1 MSDDNEL
8 LKRKKEHLELCA
20 SDAVTFRNV
29 TAGFEHYGFIHNAL
43 TEVDPDEIRL
53 NSDFF
58 GYQTNYP
65 FYISCMTGGTDETVN
80 INLKLAKAARELNI
94 PLGLGSQRYALES
107 NNFNEHFDKVR
118 EAAGEIPL
126 LGNIGAAQIVEP
138 GIIKKLQ
145 RLIKISHINAITVHL
160 NPAQELF
167 QKGGETKFKGLL
179 TALSA
184 IKKEMEIPLIVKE
197 VGSGI
202 DDRAADELFWV
213 GVDMVDVA
221 GAGGTSW
228 SGVEILRNGGDNSH
242 DFWDWGLP
250 TSYCV
255 RVINELRWQY
265 NFKLAAS
272 GGINSGMEVA
282 KALALGADFT
292 ASARR
297 ILKELLENGEDG
309 VVNLVRD
316 WFDTVTKVMFLTGSP
331 TLEELRMAKIKKK
344 QELI

>member
-1 MSDDNEL
+1 MSTELEL

-20 SDAVTFRNV
+20 SDVVTFREV
-29 TAGFEHYGFIHNAL
+29 TAGFERYSFLHYAI
-43 TEVDPDEIRL
+43 TEVNPEEINL
-53 NSDFF
+53 SSDFF
-58 GYQTNYP
+58 GYQIDYP

-107 NNFNEHFDKVR
+107 NKFNEHFDRIR
-118 EAAGEIPL
+118 ETAGSVPI
-126 LGNIGAAQIVEP
+126 LGNIGAAQVVET
-138 GIIKKLQ
+138 GIIKKIE
-145 RLIKISHINAITVHL
+145 RLIKISHINALTIHL

-167 QKGGETKFKGLL
+167 QKGGETNFKGLL
-179 TALSA
+179 TAISSL
-184 IKKEMEIPLIVKE
+184 KKELNIPIIVKE
-197 VGSGI
+197 VGAGI
-202 DDRAADELFWV
+202 DDQVADELFWI

-255 RVINELRWQY
+255 RMINDLRLRY
-265 NFKLAAS
+265 KFKLVAS

-297 ILKELLENGEDG
+297 ILKELLENGEDS
-309 VVNLVRD
+309 VVNLVKN
-316 WFDTVTKVMFLTGSP
+316 WFDTVKKVMFLTGSP
-331 TLEELRMAKIKKK
+331 TLEELRMSKIKKK
-344 QELI
+344 QDLI